1 MTVQI
6 RKSQN
11 IKLTEV
17 KSDAFLPTESGNFRV
32 SVTPD
37 ADGMEHA
44 LLYVDGFEEAVN
56 PLIRIHSECL
66 TGDAFGSL
74 KCDCGAQ
81 LNEAL
86 EQMGNEKSGWQ
97 LEASI
102 QSGYQILERQP
113 LATLLFMI
121 LTYPGCQKINF

>member
-1 MTVQI
+1 MTIQM

-11 IKLTEV
+11 IEPIEV
-17 KSDAFLPTESGNFRV
+17 KSDAHLPTESGNFRV

-66 TGDAFGSL
+66 TGDAFGS
-74 KCDCGAQ
+74 
-81 LNEAL
+81 
-86 EQMGNEKSGWQ
+86 M
-97 LEASI
+97 
-102 QSGYQILERQP
+102 
-113 LATLLFMI
+113 
-121 LTYPGCQKINF
+121 